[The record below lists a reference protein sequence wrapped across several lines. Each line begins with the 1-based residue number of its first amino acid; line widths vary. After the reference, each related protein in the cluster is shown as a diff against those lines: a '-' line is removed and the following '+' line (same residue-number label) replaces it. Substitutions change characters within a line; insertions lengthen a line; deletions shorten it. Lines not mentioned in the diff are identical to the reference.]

1 MNAVKNQIAEL
12 VSVELERA
20 KEEHEDFHSL
30 HEGYA
35 VLLEEIDESRDELQ
49 IVQADAAALW
59 RCVKDDNALCAK
71 LVLVEIEKAA
81 VHLAAEAIQV
91 AAMARKAVACC
102 LQPATSGTLASEGCA
117 FAAGP
122 RFAGSGA
129 LKAKETATDLIE
141 AENP

>member
-1 MNAVKNQIAEL
+1 MNAVKSQLAEL

-49 IVQADAAALW
+49 IIQADAAALW
-59 RCVKDDNALCAK
+59 RCVKNDNALEAK
-71 LVLVEIEKAA
+71 LALTEIEDAA
-81 VHLAAEAIQV
+81 VRLAAEAVQV

-102 LQPATSGTLASEGCA
+102 LQPATSLKHLSLQSKV
-117 FAAGP
+117 
-122 RFAGSGA
+122 SGA
-129 LKAKETATDLIE
+129 LKATKTAIDLIE

>member
-1 MNAVKNQIAEL
+1 MNAVKSQITEL
-12 VSVELERA
+12 VSIELERA

-49 IVQADAAALW
+49 IIQADAAALW
-59 RCVKDDNALCAK
+59 RCVKNDNALEAK
-71 LVLVEIEKAA
+71 LALVEIEDAA
-81 VHLAAEAIQV
+81 VCLAAEAIQV

-102 LQPATSGTLASEGCA
+102 LQSATSLKHLSLRSKA
-117 FAAGP
+117 
-122 RFAGSGA
+122 SGA
-129 LKAKETATDLIE
+129 SKATKTAIDLIE

>member
-1 MNAVKNQIAEL
+1 MNAVKSQLAEL

-49 IVQADAAALW
+49 IIQADAAALW
-59 RCVKDDNALCAK
+59 RCVKNDNALEAK
-71 LVLVEIEKAA
+71 LALVEIEDAA
-81 VHLAAEAIQV
+81 VCLAAEAIQV
-91 AAMARKAVACC
+91 AAMAQKAVACC
-102 LQPATSGTLASEGCA
+102 LQSATSLKHLSLQSKV
-117 FAAGP
+117 
-122 RFAGSGA
+122 SGA
-129 LKAKETATDLIE
+129 LKATKTAIDLIE